1 MFFWRLH
8 ICWEVMKMYPSRGL
22 NACCYLIN
30 VLELLL
36 GILTSIYL
44 KKVYPP
50 SLLLN
55 NRLLNL
61 CKYTSCF
68 PSGLN
73 QWPEVNSFFFLFFPM
88 LNEKIKVFG
97 SLINV
102 CKINHWV
109 IQILPHQ
116 INSLALWQS
125 FQHSNNDGGIKNE
138 MKIWHL

>member
-1 MFFWRLH
+1 MLFWRLH

-22 NACCYLIN
+22 NACYYLIN

-44 KKVYPP
+44 KK
-50 SLLLN
+50 SLSSKLFCQQQTSQPLQIHLL
-55 NRLLNL
+55 
-61 CKYTSCF
+61 F
-68 PSGLN
+68 P
-73 QWPEVNSFFFLFFPM
+73 QWFKPMKSIVFFFLFFPM

-102 CKINHWV
+102 CKIHHWV

-125 FQHSNNDGGIKNE
+125 FQHSNNDGDFKNE